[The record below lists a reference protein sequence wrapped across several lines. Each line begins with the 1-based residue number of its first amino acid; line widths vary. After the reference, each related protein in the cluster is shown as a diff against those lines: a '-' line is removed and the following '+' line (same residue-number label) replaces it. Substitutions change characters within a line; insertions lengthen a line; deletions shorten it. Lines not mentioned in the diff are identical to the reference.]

1 LDTYVRCFTGLEGLK
16 ELKPEWQALF
26 AEAENPSFYN
36 DWRWHHAIQSHL
48 CSGPVYYFTIYQK
61 AQLVALIPLT
71 VSKQKRM
78 GMTVRYLTFPYDTPI
93 DAADCLVKR
102 DFADASVFIALLGHL
117 MRHPPEPWDILEL
130 SHFADRSATHRL
142 VGRHARAMALGTAYV
157 KQGPTGDLVSP
168 LSKKQVKN
176 TRRHLKN
183 AGDKYGLPHFQP
195 VTDPALI
202 EEAYDTF
209 LTVEAASWKGE
220 HGTQSAIRLR
230 PSANAFYL
238 EVLSAFSETGS
249 ALINLLRF
257 NDTPV
262 AAQIGLRTGEQLSL
276 LKIGFDERFRDVGPG
291 GITLLHCLE
300 AEQSRSQEVNLVTNP
315 PWASRW
321 HFSIEQ
327 KWSATYFNKTIIA
340 QALHLLWK
348 VQAALKALRSRGRR
362 NAA

>member
-16 ELKPEWQALF
+16 ELKPEWQALL

-48 CSGPVYYFTIYQK
+48 CRGPIHYFAIYQK
-61 AQLVALIPLT
+61 AQFVAVIPLT
-71 VSKQKRM
+71 LSKRKRL

-93 DAADCLVKR
+93 DVADCLVKR
-102 DFADASVFIALLGHL
+102 DVADPSLFNALLRHL

-130 SHFADRSATHRL
+130 SHFGDRSATHRL
-142 VGRHARAMALGTAYV
+142 VTHNVRAMALGTAYV
-157 KQGPTGDLVSP
+157 KQGQTGDLITP

-183 AGDKYGLPHFQP
+183 AGAQYGLPRFQSI
-195 VTDPALI
+195 TDPALI

-230 PSANAFYL
+230 PNAKAFYL

-249 ALINLLRF
+249 AIINLLKF

-291 GITLLHCLE
+291 GITLLFCLE
-300 AEQSRSQEVNLVTNP
+300 SEQSRSQEVNLVTNP

-327 KWSATYFNKTIIA
+327 KWSATFFNKTMTA
-340 QALHLLWK
+340 RALHLVWK
-348 VQAALKALRSRGRR
+348 AQARLKALRPRGRR